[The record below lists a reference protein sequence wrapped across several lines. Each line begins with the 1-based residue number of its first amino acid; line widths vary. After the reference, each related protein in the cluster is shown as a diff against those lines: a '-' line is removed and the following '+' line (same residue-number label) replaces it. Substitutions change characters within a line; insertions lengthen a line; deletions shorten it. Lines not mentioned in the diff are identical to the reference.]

1 MPGDSC
7 LRPRSG
13 PQQATRETG
22 RKARGPVVSYLPRP
36 RLASANSGA
45 YTAVQRNGAELLASP
60 GPDLPSMAKE
70 SLEPRRPAPA
80 AAAAAAFTQLAAA
93 ASAWR

>member
-22 RKARGPVVSYLPRP
+22 RKARGPVLSYLPRP

-45 YTAVQRNGAELLASP
+45 YTAAQRNGAELLASP

-70 SLEPRRPAPA
+70 SL
-80 AAAAAAFTQLAAA
+80 
-93 ASAWR
+93 

>member
-1 MPGDSC
+1 MAVSILRLQESRGASPGI
-7 LRPRSG
+7 SG
-13 PQQATRETG
+13 MHDTL
-22 RKARGPVVSYLPRP
+22 SLPRP